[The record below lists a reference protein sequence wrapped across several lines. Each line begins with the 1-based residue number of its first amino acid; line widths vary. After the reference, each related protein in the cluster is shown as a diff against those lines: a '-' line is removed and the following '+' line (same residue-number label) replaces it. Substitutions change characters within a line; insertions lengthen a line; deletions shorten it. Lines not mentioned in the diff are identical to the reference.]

1 MIRTGDVVL
10 PYAVMSENKVINCA
24 ALDLSRK
31 PSVRPPEGASG
42 KEARWTFPVE
52 GMTCASCVARVEKAL
67 SRVEG
72 VARASVNLA
81 ANTATV
87 TADPEKTRM
96 ASLVSVIRDTGYEV
110 PVQKTEFPVEGMT
123 CASCVARVG
132 KALLSVP
139 GVLSA
144 SVNLATQTG
153 TVEFLPGVA
162 GMGAL
167 RVAIERVG
175 YTIPEIRP
183 EEDPVARQERRQRE
197 EERALLNRLRVGV
210 LLGVPLF
217 LLAQWEMAAGAFVQ
231 LALVTPIQ
239 FYVGSRFYRG
249 AWTTAKHGTTDMN
262 TLVALGTTVAYA
274 YSVVATFFP
283 GLFAVEGAAPH
294 VYYDTSAAIIVLV
307 LLGRYFETRAKGKTS
322 EAVKK
327 LVGLQPKTARVIRE
341 GGEVD
346 IPLEEVTAG
355 DRVVVRPGE
364 KVPVDGTVEE
374 GESSVN
380 ESMMTGEPIPK
391 DKERGDA
398 VTGGTMNVNGRLVI
412 QATHVGK
419 DTALARIVRMVQ
431 EAQGSKPP
439 IGRLADV
446 IASYFVPSVM
456 GVAAVT
462 FAAWWVF
469 GPQPRLTYAML
480 SAISVLI
487 IACPC
492 ALGLATPTSIMVGTG
507 KGAELGILIRSGAA
521 LETAHK
527 VDTVILDK
535 TGTVTRGRP
544 VLSGVRTASSGP
556 YRGVE
561 GERELLAL
569 AASAESGSEHP
580 LAEAV
585 VRGAIGKGLS
595 LSSPGEF
602 HSRPGH
608 GVRATV
614 SGHRVHVGSIRWL
627 EEEGIDASTL
637 LSDAKEFSESGNTVI
652 FVGVD
657 GKGSGVVAVA
667 DEIKEG
673 APEAIGVLRGMGLDV
688 VMLTGD
694 NPKTADEVAA
704 RAGIKRVRAEVLP
717 DQKAQEVRR
726 IQSGGNIVAMVGDGI
741 NDSPALAQ
749 ADVGMAIG
757 TGTDIAIE
765 SGDIVLMSGDLKGVA
780 TAIAL
785 SRATL
790 RNIRQNLFWAFAYNV
805 VLIPVAAG
813 VLFPHFRVLLSP
825 ILAAAAMGLSSV
837 TVVSN
842 ALRLRRFRPWQDGDG
857 PDSR

>member
-1 MIRTGDVVL
+1 MIRD
-10 PYAVMSENKVINCA
+10 
-24 ALDLSRK
+24 
-31 PSVRPPEGASG
+31 
-42 KEARWTFPVE
+42 
-52 GMTCASCVARVEKAL
+52 
-67 SRVEG
+67 
-72 VARASVNLA
+72 
-81 ANTATV
+81 
-87 TADPEKTRM
+87 
-96 ASLVSVIRDTGYEV
+96 
-110 PVQKTEFPVEGMT
+110 
-123 CASCVARVG
+123 
-132 KALLSVP
+132 
-139 GVLSA
+139 
-144 SVNLATQTG
+144 
-153 TVEFLPGVA
+153 
-162 GMGAL
+162 
-167 RVAIERVG
+167 
-175 YTIPEIRP
+175 
-183 EEDPVARQERRQRE
+183 
-197 EERALLNRLRVGV
+197 
-210 LLGVPLF
+210 
-217 LLAQWEMAAGAFVQ
+217 
-231 LALVTPIQ
+231 
-239 FYVGSRFYRG
+239 
-249 AWTTAKHGTTDMN
+249 
-262 TLVALGTTVAYA
+262 
-274 YSVVATFFP
+274 
-283 GLFAVEGAAPH
+283 
-294 VYYDTSAAIIVLV
+294 
-307 LLGRYFETRAKGKTS
+307 
-322 EAVKK
+322 
-327 LVGLQPKTARVIRE
+327 

-346 IPLEEVTAG
+346 IPLEEVAAG

-364 KVPVDGTVEE
+364 KVPVDGTVDE
-374 GESSVN
+374 GESSVD

-391 DKERGDA
+391 DKEQGDT
-398 VTGGTMNVNGRLVI
+398 VTSGTMNVNGRMVI
-412 QATHVGK
+412 HATHVGK

-544 VLSGVRTASSGP
+544 VLSGVRTAADGP
-556 YRGVE
+556 YRGEE
-561 GERELLAL
+561 GEREMLTL

-580 LAEAV
+580 LADAV
-585 VRGAIGKGLS
+585 VRGAKGKGLS

-608 GVRATV
+608 GVRAKV
-614 SGHRVHVGSIRWL
+614 AGHRVHVGSSKWL

-637 LSDAKEFSESGNTVI
+637 LSDAMEFSESGITVI

-694 NPKTADEVAA
+694 NPKTAEAVAA
-704 RAGIKRVRAEVLP
+704 QAGIKRVRAEVLP
-717 DQKAQEVRR
+717 DQKAEEVRR

-741 NDSPALAQ
+741 NDAPALAQ

-842 ALRLRRFRPWQDGDG
+842 ALRLRRFR
-857 PDSR
+857 S

>member
-1 MIRTGDVVL
+1 MT
-10 PYAVMSENKVINCA
+10 EHKVIHCA
-24 ALDLSRK
+24 ALH
-31 PSVRPPEGASG
+31 VPPESFTPSPGEVPG
-42 KEARWTFPVE
+42 KMARWTFPVE

-72 VARASVNLA
+72 VTEASVNLA
-81 ANTATV
+81 TKTATV
-87 TADPEKTRM
+87 AADPMKTGPEKLAT
-96 ASLVSVIRDTGYEV
+96 AIRDSGYEV
-110 PVQKTEFPVEGMT
+110 PARKTEFPVEGMT
-123 CASCVARVG
+123 CASCVARVE
-132 KALLSVP
+132 KALASVP

-144 SVNLATQTG
+144 SVNLATQSG
-153 TVEFLPGVA
+153 TVIFLPGVA
-162 GMGAL
+162 DVGGL
-167 RVAIERVG
+167 RAAVEKVG
-175 YTIPEIRP
+175 YAVPEFEA
-183 EEDPVARQERRQRE
+183 EEDPVARQERMQRE
-197 EERALLNRLRVGV
+197 EERSLMTRLRVGF

-217 LLAQWEMAAGAFVQ
+217 LLAQWEMLSGPGGFPLSPFASALLQ
-231 LALVTPIQ
+231 LALATPIQ

-249 AWTTAKHGTTDMN
+249 AWSTAKHGTTDMN
-262 TLVALGTTVAYA
+262 TLVALGTTVAYT
-274 YSVVATFFP
+274 YSLVATFLP
-283 GLFAVEGAAPH
+283 MLFAIEGAAPH
-294 VYYDTSAAIIVLV
+294 VYFDTSAAIIVLI

-327 LVGLQPKTARVIRE
+327 LIGLQPKTARVIRDGE
-341 GGEVD
+341 EVD
-346 IPLEEVTAG
+346 VPLEAVMTGE
-355 DRVVVRPGE
+355 RVVVRPGE
-364 KVPVDGTVEE
+364 KVPVDGAVEE
-374 GESSVN
+374 GTSSID
-380 ESMMTGEPIPK
+380 ESMMTGEPIPV
-391 DKERGDA
+391 DKGKSDA
-398 VTGGTMNVNGRLVI
+398 VTGGTMNVNGRLVVR
-412 QATHVGK
+412 ATHVGK
-419 DTALARIVRMVQ
+419 DTVLSRIVKMVQ

-456 GVAAVT
+456 GVALLT

-469 GPQPRLTYAML
+469 GPQPRLNLAML

-521 LETAHK
+521 LETTHK
-527 VDTVILDK
+527 VDTVVLDK

-544 VLSGVRTASSGP
+544 DFSGVRGAPSGP
-556 YRGVE
+556 FRGPE
-561 GERELLAL
+561 GERELLRL
-569 AASAESGSEHP
+569 AASAETGSEHP
-580 LAEAV
+580 LAGAV
-585 VRGAIGKGLS
+585 VRGAKEKGLT

-602 HSRPGH
+602 FSRPGH
-608 GVRATV
+608 GVRAGV
-614 SGHRVHVGSIRWL
+614 SGRRVHVGSARWL
-627 EEEGIDASTL
+627 EEEGIDAAAL
-637 LSDAKEFSESGNTVI
+637 LPDAQELSASGATVI
-652 FVGVD
+652 FVAVD
-657 GKGSGVVAVA
+657 GKAAGIVAVA
-667 DEIKEG
+667 DEVKEG
-673 APEAIGVLRGMGLDV
+673 APEAIRVLRGMGLDV

-694 NPKTADEVAA
+694 NTRTAKAVAD
-704 RAGIKRVRAEVLP
+704 RAGIGRVRAEVLP

-726 IQSGGNIVAMVGDGI
+726 IQAEGKVVAMVGDGI
-741 NDSPALAQ
+741 NDAPALAA

-765 SGDIVLMSGDLKGVA
+765 AGDIVLMSGDLQGVA

-842 ALRLRRFRPWQDGDG
+842 ALRLRRFRP
-857 PDSR
+857 

>member
-1 MIRTGDVVL
+1 
-10 PYAVMSENKVINCA
+10 
-24 ALDLSRK
+24 
-31 PSVRPPEGASG
+31 
-42 KEARWTFPVE
+42 
-52 GMTCASCVARVEKAL
+52 
-67 SRVEG
+67 
-72 VARASVNLA
+72 
-81 ANTATV
+81 
-87 TADPEKTRM
+87 
-96 ASLVSVIRDTGYEV
+96 
-110 PVQKTEFPVEGMT
+110 
-123 CASCVARVG
+123 
-132 KALLSVP
+132 
-139 GVLSA
+139 
-144 SVNLATQTG
+144 
-153 TVEFLPGVA
+153 
-162 GMGAL
+162 
-167 RVAIERVG
+167 
-175 YTIPEIRP
+175 
-183 EEDPVARQERRQRE
+183 
-197 EERALLNRLRVGV
+197 
-210 LLGVPLF
+210 
-217 LLAQWEMAAGAFVQ
+217 
-231 LALVTPIQ
+231 
-239 FYVGSRFYRG
+239 
-249 AWTTAKHGTTDMN
+249 
-262 TLVALGTTVAYA
+262 
-274 YSVVATFFP
+274 
-283 GLFAVEGAAPH
+283 
-294 VYYDTSAAIIVLV
+294 
-307 LLGRYFETRAKGKTS
+307 
-322 EAVKK
+322 
-327 LVGLQPKTARVIRE
+327 
-341 GGEVD
+341 
-346 IPLEEVTAG
+346 
-355 DRVVVRPGE
+355 
-364 KVPVDGTVEE
+364 
-374 GESSVN
+374 
-380 ESMMTGEPIPK
+380 
-391 DKERGDA
+391 
-398 VTGGTMNVNGRLVI
+398 
-412 QATHVGK
+412 
-419 DTALARIVRMVQ
+419 
-431 EAQGSKPP
+431 
-439 IGRLADV
+439 
-446 IASYFVPSVM
+446 
-456 GVAAVT
+456 
-462 FAAWWVF
+462 
-469 GPQPRLTYAML
+469 
-480 SAISVLI
+480 
-487 IACPC
+487 
-492 ALGLATPTSIMVGTG
+492 VGTG

-527 VDTVILDK
+527 VGTVILDK

-561 GERELLAL
+561 GERKLLAL

-790 RNIRQNLFWAFAYNV
+790 RNIRQNLFGAFAYNV

-813 VLFPHFRVLLSP
+813 VLVPHVRVLLSP